1 MPSLND
7 PELVAREYED
17 ESRLV
22 ARRRAWREF
31 LEGEDSDDLT
41 FRAVAETEPRSI
53 LEVGCGWGELA
64 ERMNR
69 ELHALVAGFD
79 RSARMTQLARDRGV
93 RVFLADA
100 HAIPVRDATV
110 DTVVA
115 NAVLYHLAD
124 LDRGLAEIARV
135 LVDGGR
141 FVATVFDAGR
151 FRELFALVGQSPPD
165 IPVTVDNAEELL
177 RPRFERIEARLGTH
191 ALVFPN
197 AHEVRTYLASTIT
210 MRHLADRVEDFE
222 GELRTE
228 RTFGVFVAEDPR
240 RRLA

>member
-31 LEGEDSDDLT
+31 LEGENSDDLT
-41 FRAVAETEPRSI
+41 FRAVAERAPRSI

-64 ERMNR
+64 ERMTR
-69 ELHALVAGFD
+69 ELDAVVVAFD

-93 RVFLADA
+93 RVLRADA
-100 HAIPVRDATV
+100 QAIPIRDASMES
-110 DTVVA
+110 VVA
-115 NAVLYHLAD
+115 NAVLYHVPD

-228 RTFGVFVAEDPR
+228 RTFGVFVAEGPR